1 MSALPFDGR
10 DLETLSKECK
20 NLNIFPIYLQRY
32 LYADSANPIVKPLN
46 RLVNEGYEYLS
57 IMNAE
62 EIKQLVMTLPSG
74 IRMQVEFDDFTNFQ
88 DEEYLKRISLYHLVH
103 MISRSYNSF
112 EEIIKNDPRK
122 NIVLKTYPELENKL
136 DKDGLL
142 LIDDDFTLYDCGILY
157 KNHVLHYHQFLRRGY
172 YSNPNFDFLGRFLS
186 YYHTS
191 NKINNFRI
199 AIDMQRIMPKE
210 YLQHLIECDAWFG
223 PNFDPNTLDD
233 KYSVGVTVKKRIKP
247 SIFDL
252 SNNLDR
258 TEFLWSYKDDIKT
271 FEIEEIS
278 ETEYK
283 FDKFHINRYIHSE
296 RDIQKKQFQHFDGA
310 VKVYTHEY
318 KKRLDSQ
325 FPNEYRAPIKIKL
338 FRIDGNIDI
347 NKWIDLI
354 SHFFKGNEMIL
365 EYFDPDGFEALFGQR
380 IREYSKLSSE
390 RITLKD

>member
-1 MSALPFDGR
+1 MSTLPFDGR

-32 LYADSANPIVKPLN
+32 LHASYDNPIVKPLI
-46 RLVNEGYEYLS
+46 RLVNEGYEFLS
-57 IMNAE
+57 IMGEE

-88 DEEYLKRISLYHLVH
+88 DEEYLKRISLYHLIY

-112 EEIIKNDPRK
+112 EEIIKNDSRK

-142 LIDDDFTLYDCGILY
+142 TLHEDFTLHDSGIIY

-172 YSNPNFDFLGRFLS
+172 TSNPNFDFLGRFLS
-186 YYHTS
+186 YYHNT
-191 NKINNFRI
+191 NKINTFRI

-210 YLQHLIECDAWFG
+210 YLEHLFECDAWFG
-223 PNFDPNTLDD
+223 PNFDPHTLDD

-252 SNNLDR
+252 SNSLDR

-318 KKRLDSQ
+318 EKRLDSQ

-365 EYFDPDGFEALFGQR
+365 EYFDPDEFEAQFGQR
-380 IREYSKLSSE
+380 IRDYKKLSLE